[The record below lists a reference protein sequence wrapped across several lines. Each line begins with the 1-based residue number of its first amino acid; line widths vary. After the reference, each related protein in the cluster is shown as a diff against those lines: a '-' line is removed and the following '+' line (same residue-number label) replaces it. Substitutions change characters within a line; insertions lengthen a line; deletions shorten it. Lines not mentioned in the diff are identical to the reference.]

1 MYIVFFFVPYIVA
14 LAIFRNYF
22 EFNCLRK
29 IHSKS
34 YIRKHNTG
42 NLPMRIVFW
51 NFRDELNKWLYSIF
65 IACFFMPLTM
75 PLLWLAAGENGL
87 EVYYCFCLVIWA
99 EALAMALADRIEQCR
114 LFETKRK
121 YAKTRMAFETVEII
135 LRIAFLLGLLAIWL
149 LVRFHIF

>member
-87 EVYYCFCLVIWA
+87 EVYYCFCLCYRRDEFRFSFAAARTKDCDCYLPDASIFHG
-99 EALAMALADRIEQCR
+99 EQNDRPGG
-114 LFETKRK
+114 
-121 YAKTRMAFETVEII
+121 VES
-135 LRIAFLLGLLAIWL
+135 GG
-149 LVRFHIF
+149 

>member
-87 EVYYCFCLVIWA
+87 EVYYCFCLIIWA
-99 EALAMALADRIEQCR
+99 EALAIALADRIEQCR
-114 LFETKRK
+114 LFETTRK
-121 YAKTRMAFETVEII
+121 YAKTRMAFEPIVII
-135 LRIAFLLGLLAIWL
+135 LRIAFLLGLVAVWL